1 MSPPSLLS
9 VPNVSEGARPGV
21 VAAIG
26 QAITREN
33 GSDEA
38 AARLLD
44 VHFDRDHDR
53 AVFTVAGRQGTIAEA
68 MLRCGR
74 EAVER
79 IDVMDGGGGQHP
91 HVGALDVV
99 PVGYLRSEDRGAA
112 CAEALVIAERIGEE
126 LEVPGFVYGGLTG
139 DESLPARTRPELR
152 RGGPSGLAARV
163 RGGEPGAGGAGHEP
177 PLSPDFGPPRLH

>member
-33 GSDEA
+33 GSDEG

-99 PVGYLRSEDRGAA
+99 PVVYLRSEARGAA
-112 CAEALVIAERIGEE
+112 CAEARVIAPPIGAE
-126 LEVPGFVYGGLTG
+126 LHIPPFLSRHPT
-139 DESLPARTRPELR
+139 PP
-152 RGGPSGLAARV
+152 PSS
-163 RGGEPGAGGAGHEP
+163 PPPPPP
-177 PLSPDFGPPRLH
+177 PLT

>member
-33 GSDEA
+33 GSDEG

-79 IDVMDGGGGQHP
+79 IDVMDGEAGSTHTWGP
-91 HVGALDVV
+91 WTWS
-99 PVGYLRSEDRGAA
+99 PWCT
-112 CAEALVIAERIGEE
+112 CARRTAGRH
-126 LEVPGFVYGGLTG
+126 
-139 DESLPARTRPELR
+139 ARR
-152 RGGPSGLAARV
+152 R
-163 RGGEPGAGGAGHEP
+163 
-177 PLSPDFGPPRLH
+177 

>member
-33 GSDEA
+33 GSDEG

-91 HVGALDVV
+91 HLGALDVV
-99 PVGYLRSEDRGAA
+99 PVVYLRSEDRGAA

-126 LEVPGFVYGGLTG
+126 LEGPVFLYGGLTG
-139 DESLPARTRPELR
+139 DESSPGPTRPQPR
-152 RGGPSGLAARV
+152 RGRPSGLASRGRWAR
-163 RGGEPGAGGAGHEP
+163 PG
-177 PLSPDFGPPRLH
+177 S